1 MAKVLIVDD
10 AVFMRGL
17 MADIVEGSGHTP
29 IEACDGV
36 EGLDAIR
43 RERPDLVFL
52 DLAMPRMDGFGVL
65 EALQSFD
72 DPPPVI
78 VLSADIQPEIQKRV
92 FNLGAIEFLNKPPNV
107 MDIVGTMEA
116 NISSQKEAV

>member
-1 MAKVLIVDD
+1 
-10 AVFMRGL
+10 
-17 MADIVEGSGHTP
+17 
-29 IEACDGV
+29 
-36 EGLDAIR
+36 
-43 RERPDLVFL
+43 
-52 DLAMPRMDGFGVL
+52 MPRLDGFGVL
-65 EALQSFD
+65 EALLGFD